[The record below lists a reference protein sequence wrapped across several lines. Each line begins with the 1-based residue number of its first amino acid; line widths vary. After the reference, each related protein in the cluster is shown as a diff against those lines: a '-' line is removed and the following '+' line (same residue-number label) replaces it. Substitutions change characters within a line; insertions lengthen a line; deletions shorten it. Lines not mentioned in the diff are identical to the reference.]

1 MVRLL
6 VVLVALMVM
15 LGIVMLLKG
24 AFFGFES
31 LEVSNS

>member
-15 LGIVMLLKG
+15 LGIVMLLKK
-24 AFFGFES
+24 AF
-31 LEVSNS
+31 LVLRV